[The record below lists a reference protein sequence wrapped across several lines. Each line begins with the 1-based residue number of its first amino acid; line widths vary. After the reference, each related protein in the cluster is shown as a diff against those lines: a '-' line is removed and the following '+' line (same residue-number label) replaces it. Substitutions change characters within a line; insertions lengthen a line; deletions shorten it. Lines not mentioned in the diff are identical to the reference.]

1 MAGEIHLVFN
11 EKSMEVTSK
20 KLSTSDLTGN
30 NERILVVEDE
40 DNVRRFIVKA
50 LIKNGY
56 EVMAAAN
63 VKEALAIF
71 KKENGRF
78 DLLFSDVVLPDKNGI
93 KLIEELKPNNNKLRF
108 ILSSGY
114 PDKKSQWERIQE
126 LGIPFLQKPFKL
138 ADLLQLVKDTIKS
151 SK

>member
-1 MAGEIHLVFN
+1 
-11 EKSMEVTSK
+11 MEVTSK

-126 LGIPFLQKPFKL
+126 LGIPFLQKPFTL